1 MNLVKLLTAA
11 LTSAAAL
18 DALSKK
24 TGINKKVLASIIGV
38 AVPLLMKKLTSNASS
53 EAGAA
58 SLLGALGQHKTTKSI
73 EAQLGEA
80 DEEDGAKII
89 GHILGGDR
97 DRELKAVAKQA
108 GASEEEVAKV
118 LGNISPSVLSSL
130 NSATASASKQKASG
144 VDLSDGFDMKDVMG
158 LMGMAQGMAGGQ
170 ESGGGIGDLL
180 GSILGG
186 GAQQQSKKEDGTEL
200 IQSLLSMMK

>member
-1 MNLVKLLTAA
+1 MNLVKILTAA

-38 AVPLLMKKLTSNASS
+38 AVPMLMKRLTSNASS
-53 EAGAA
+53 ESGAA

-73 EAQLGEA
+73 EAQLDEA

-89 GHILGGDR
+89 GHILGADK
-97 DRELKAVAKQA
+97 DDALKKVAKEA
-108 GASEEEVAKV
+108 GASENEVAKV

-130 NSATASASKQKASG
+130 NSATTSAQKQKASG

-170 ESGGGIGDLL
+170 ESGGGLGDLL
-180 GSILGG
+180 GSFLGG
-186 GAQQQSKKEDGTEL
+186 GQKPSKKEDGTEL
-200 IQSLLSMMK
+200 IQALLGMMK

>member
-1 MNLVKLLTAA
+1 MNLVKILTAA

-24 TGINKKVLASIIGV
+24 TGINKGVLASIIGI
-38 AVPLLMKKLTSNASS
+38 AVPMLMKKLTSNASS

-73 EAQLGEA
+73 EAQLDEA

-89 GHILGGDR
+89 GHILGD
-97 DRELKAVAKQA
+97 DREDALKKMAKES
-108 GASEEEVAKV
+108 GASENEVAKV

-130 NSATASASKQKASG
+130 NSATTSAQKQKASG

-170 ESGGGIGDLL
+170 ESGGGLGDLL
-180 GSILGG
+180 GSFLGG
-186 GAQQQSKKEDGTEL
+186 GQKPSKKEDGTEL
-200 IQSLLSMMK
+200 IQALLGMMK

>member
-1 MNLVKLLTAA
+1 MNLVKILTAA

-38 AVPLLMKKLTSNASS
+38 AIPMLMKRLTSNASS
-53 EAGAA
+53 ESGAA

-73 EAQLGEA
+73 EAQLDEA

-89 GHILGGDR
+89 GHILGADK
-97 DRELKAVAKQA
+97 DDALKKVAKEA
-108 GASEEEVAKV
+108 GASENEVAKV

-130 NSATASASKQKASG
+130 NSATTSAQKQKASG

-170 ESGGGIGDLL
+170 ESGGGLGDLL
-180 GSILGG
+180 GSFLGG
-186 GAQQQSKKEDGTEL
+186 GQKPSKKEDGTEL
-200 IQSLLSMMK
+200 IQALLGMMK

>member
-1 MNLVKLLTAA
+1 MNLVKILTAA

-38 AVPLLMKKLTSNASS
+38 AVPMLMKRLTSNASS
-53 EAGAA
+53 ESGAA

-73 EAQLGEA
+73 EAQLDEA

-89 GHILGGDR
+89 GHILGADK
-97 DRELKAVAKQA
+97 DDALKKVAKEA
-108 GASEEEVAKV
+108 GASENEVARV

-130 NSATASASKQKASG
+130 NSATTSAQKQKASG

-170 ESGGGIGDLL
+170 ESGGGLGDLL
-180 GSILGG
+180 GSFLGG
-186 GAQQQSKKEDGTEL
+186 GQKPSKKEDGTEL
-200 IQSLLSMMK
+200 IQALLGMMK